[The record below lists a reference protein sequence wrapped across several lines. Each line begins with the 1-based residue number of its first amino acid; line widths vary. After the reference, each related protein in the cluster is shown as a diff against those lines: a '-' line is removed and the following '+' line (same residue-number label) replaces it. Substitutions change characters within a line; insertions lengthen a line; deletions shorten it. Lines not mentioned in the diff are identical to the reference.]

1 MAADKR
7 SFSHITV
14 TDEEEDDLVIRA
26 GAPSGDADGAGAAE
40 APGADAPREASGR
53 DGAAEA
59 PSCEAAAAREGLE
72 AAGEPDGAGAVEGRD
87 VEEDRSGSGKAAQSE
102 GAARAEGAAGS
113 GRAKEKRPETSLQDL
128 ESSKMGGMQ
137 KAIVAIAVLAI
148 IGFAVYYMFFR

>member
-26 GAPSGDADGAGAAE
+26 GAPSGGADGAGAAE

-59 PSCEAAAAREGLE
+59 PSCEVAVREVLG
-72 AAGEPDGAGAVEGRD
+72 AAGEPDGADADEYRD
-87 VEEDRSGSGKAAQSE
+87 AEEDRDGGGKAAPSE

-113 GRAKEKRPETSLQDL
+113 GRAKGKRPETSLQDL

>member
-40 APGADAPREASGR
+40 APGDDAPRGASGR
-53 DGAAEA
+53 GGAGAAEA

-72 AAGEPDGAGAVEGRD
+72 AAGEPGGADADGGRD
-87 VEEDRSGSGKAAQSE
+87 GSEKAAPSE
-102 GAARAEGAAGS
+102 GAARAEGAAGP

-137 KAIVAIAVLAI
+137 KAIVAVAVLAI

>member
-14 TDEEEDDLVIRA
+14 TDEEEDDLVILA

-40 APGADAPREASGR
+40 APGDDASRGASGR
-53 DGAAEA
+53 GAAEA

-72 AAGEPDGAGAVEGRD
+72 AAGEPDGADADGGRD
-87 VEEDRSGSGKAAQSE
+87 AEEDRDGSGKAAPSE
-102 GAARAEGAAGS
+102 GTARAEGAAGS
-113 GRAKEKRPETSLQDL
+113 GRAKEKRSETSLQDL